1 MHNESVPQGDQQ
13 INEDEQKM
21 KVSRAYNDIEAG
33 EIAGIINEQKTVGD
47 EKVIEMDVIENQAR
61 YENLKRKNNGVIK
74 VRRSTGEMEDG
85 WEIGA
90 YQDTTGRVWVG
101 KEDPNT
107 KDESLTKLVKLDDLI
122 SWNE

>member
-13 INEDEQKM
+13 INDDEEKM

-33 EIAGIINEQKTVGD
+33 EIAGIINERKKVGD

-101 KEDPNT
+101 KEDPNA

>member
-13 INEDEQKM
+13 INDDEGKM

-33 EIAGIINEQKTVGD
+33 EIAGIINERKKVGD

-101 KEDPNT
+101 KEDPNA